1 MLDTEF
7 SEKVMD
13 SPVLSQAV
21 KQVLI
26 ESMSNLDGDT
36 RAEVC
41 ALIRSMEQAVGEAA
55 EDFLTVHQSGDIEQ
69 LLQK

>member
-41 ALIRSMEQAVGEAA
+41 TPVSYTHLADCQAG
-55 EDFLTVHQSGDIEQ
+55 GRR
-69 LLQK
+69 